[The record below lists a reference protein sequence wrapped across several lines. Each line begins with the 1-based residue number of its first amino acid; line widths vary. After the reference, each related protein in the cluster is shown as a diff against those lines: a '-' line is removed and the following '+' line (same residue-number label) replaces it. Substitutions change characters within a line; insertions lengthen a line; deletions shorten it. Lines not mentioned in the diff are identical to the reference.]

1 MAKFNVSE
9 IKGIRSLRAFNVYN
23 SLLLGI
29 KMLPQYLKESYEEF
43 YSRLKDMEPDDQ
55 AKIIREA
62 AFFIEIQP
70 EELEAMA
77 IFCKDSNGVPIS
89 RENLKNFSPG
99 DLIDMIEA
107 VCTEISKFKIDLVS
121 EAEKKNSVT
130 SQ

>member
-1 MAKFNVSE
+1 MSKFKVSE

-43 YSRLKDMEPDDQ
+43 YSRLKDMEEGDQ

-62 AFFIEIQP
+62 AFFIELQP
-70 EELEAMA
+70 EELEAIA
-77 IFCKDSNGVPIS
+77 VFCRDGNGVPIS
-89 RENLKNFSPG
+89 KENLKNFNPG
-99 DLIDMIEA
+99 ELIEMIEA
-107 VCTEISKFKIDLVS
+107 VCMEISKFKIDLVS